1 MFLKTE
7 QCYAAN
13 LLHTY
18 SHVDETVTTLCGVR
32 VTRSTRED
40 PKCTRR
46 ERERERLAI
55 MLYSKTLI

>member
-40 PKCTRR
+40 PKCTR
-46 ERERERLAI
+46 ERERERGL
-55 MLYSKTLI
+55 L